1 MGGIQRWFGLL
12 IVVAALH
19 MTEQLIV
26 GLDELYMLRRV
37 LSGYYRWFK
46 DADFATVL
54 LVTILVLF
62 VLTLLYGVLLGGR
75 PLLWAMGFFVLIA
88 LSEVHHVIE
97 SIAQRRYVP
106 GTVTAALWMAVGVM
120 LARAVWQQARLSSS
134 IGSAA

>member
-19 MTEQLIV
+19 MTEQLII
-26 GLDELYMLRRV
+26 GLDELYIIRHILR
-37 LSGYYRWFK
+37 GYYRWFK

-54 LVTILVLF
+54 LVTIVVLF

-75 PLLWAMGFFVLIA
+75 PLLWVMGFFVLIA

-97 SIAQRRYVP
+97 SIVQRRYVS
-106 GTVTAALWMAVGVM
+106 GTVTAVLWMADGVM
-120 LARAVWQQARLSSS
+120 LGLAVWQQARLSSS
-134 IGSAA
+134 VASAS